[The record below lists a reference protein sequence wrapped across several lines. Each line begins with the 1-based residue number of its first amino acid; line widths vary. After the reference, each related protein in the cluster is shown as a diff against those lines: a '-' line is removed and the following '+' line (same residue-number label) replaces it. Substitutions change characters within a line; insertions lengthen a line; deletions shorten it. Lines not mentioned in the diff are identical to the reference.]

1 MRTEKA
7 FFADLLP
14 TINTSIKGEANEPK
28 TSFKMLA
35 NDLAKRYR

>member
-7 FFADLLP
+7 FFAELLP
-14 TINTSIKGEANEPK
+14 TTNTKIKGEANEAK

-35 NDLAKRYR
+35 NDLAKRHR